1 MVHNSHVMNHER
13 NLQMATATT
22 LPVNITIH
30 GLDAELAAA
39 FRDFADKTK
48 TSLNAAAKE
57 LLRRALGLPT
67 ADEEMR
73 IDEWNRFF
81 RSVPK
86 GDPSEWL
93 KTLEPFEQIDEETW
107 K

>member
-1 MVHNSHVMNHER
+1 MPPANAAS
-13 NLQMATATT
+13 

-39 FRDFADKTK
+39 FRDFADNAK

-67 ADEEMR
+67 AEEAER
-73 IDEWNRFF
+73 IKEWNRVCGSITDEEADEL
-81 RSVPK
+81 RK
-86 GDPSEWL
+86 CLAEQR
-93 KTLEPFEQIDEETW
+93 QIDWEMW

>member
-1 MVHNSHVMNHER
+1 MPVAHAAS
-13 NLQMATATT
+13 

-39 FRDFADKTK
+39 FRDFAEETK

-67 ADEEMR
+67 ADEAARIAEWDRVCGSLPTDAADELRASLAEQRKIDWEM
-73 IDEWNRFF
+73 
-81 RSVPK
+81 
-86 GDPSEWL
+86 
-93 KTLEPFEQIDEETW
+93 W

>member
-1 MVHNSHVMNHER
+1 MPPAHS
-13 NLQMATATT
+13 AS

-48 TSLNAAAKE
+48 TSLTVAAKE
-57 LLRRALGLPT
+57 LLRHALGLPT
-67 ADEEMR
+67 ADEAARMA
-73 IDEWNRFF
+73 EWNRVCGSLPDDAADEL
-81 RSVPK
+81 RASIA
-86 GDPSEWL
+86 
-93 KTLEPFEQIDEETW
+93 EQRKIDWEMW

>member
-1 MVHNSHVMNHER
+1 MPPAHAAS
-13 NLQMATATT
+13 

-48 TSLNAAAKE
+48 TSLNMAAKE

-67 ADEEMR
+67 AEEEMR

-81 RSVPK
+81 KSVPK
-86 GDPSEWL
+86 GDSSDWL
-93 KTLEPFEQIDEETW
+93 KTLEPFEQIDDEAW